1 MLQFAETATAGR
13 EPFEELDCDGHALA
27 SSQDFAEP
35 QLPFCRR
42 SPKKR
47 EEFQARKDLIAARGS
62 PNGIRTRVSTL
73 RGRPGQFGLGETAC
87 QKGSSSLDRGPES

>member
-1 MLQFAETATAGR
+1 MHLPPRRWRRAQPFFEVALLQFAETATAGR

-47 EEFQARKDLIAARGS
+47 
-62 PNGIRTRVSTL
+62 
-73 RGRPGQFGLGETAC
+73 
-87 QKGSSSLDRGPES
+87 